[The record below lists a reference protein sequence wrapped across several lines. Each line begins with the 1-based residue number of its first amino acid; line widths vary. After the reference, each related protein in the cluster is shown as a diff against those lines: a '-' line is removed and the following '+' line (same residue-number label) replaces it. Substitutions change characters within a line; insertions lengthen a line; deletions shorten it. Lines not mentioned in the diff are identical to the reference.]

1 MRGRNHEFAHDCR
14 MSRDGLEANAANNVV
29 IDQRDPESA
38 TRPGEKCRDI
48 LQVGL
53 VLHRERQPELRLLN
67 IKNQR
72 LDLQKAA
79 QP

>member
-1 MRGRNHEFAHDCR
+1 
-14 MSRDGLEANAANNVV
+14 
-29 IDQRDPESA
+29 
-38 TRPGEKCRDI
+38 
-48 LQVGL
+48 L